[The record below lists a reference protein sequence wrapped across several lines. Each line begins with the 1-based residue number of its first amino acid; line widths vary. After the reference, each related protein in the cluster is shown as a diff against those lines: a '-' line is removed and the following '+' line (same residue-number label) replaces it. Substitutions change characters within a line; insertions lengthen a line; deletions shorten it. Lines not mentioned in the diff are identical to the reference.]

1 MIYEI
6 NKALAGFRLKLIFH
20 SNLKK
25 DNAYIYVDV
34 RETPTIGDMVNN
46 IATRFNISLNLSV
59 FLDNAIIL
67 ESENIRVLADVD
79 EVLVSLCS
87 EKNATELEQKLS
99 LLNSPSTTAE
109 LTNHDTK
116 QNKRDTE
123 RFTSNTTCVKRY
135 PTISVNENETSVNK
149 PCKKKKKKTS
159 NMENSPNN
167 FDEIEKSESVF
178 SSANWCNMKSQSMDQ
193 KGTEKSKSDF
203 FKNENNKILNV
214 KDAIYDLK
222 QTDTTENKREYDKK
236 QVTMNIREEPEEVTV
251 AKNFY
256 KRGLA
261 GFLQQLREEQNSS
274 EINQSTKQWESMS
287 CEDSAV
293 HEFNV
298 AGNNINDTEIDDSSD
313 ISWEK
318 KKRKRKRKNFK
329 RIIENEVPVV
339 KTDSHPTKIPLVNS
353 LPRIH
358 IYFNDDED
366 TNDEPVKKQS
376 NETKM
381 QKINSE
387 SAPYTS
393 DIDKSRQQLEVIA
406 SENNDE
412 KHLDFFKEQIPDL
425 KTSKSIFHSQNVQNV
440 IQPPVFNPTIKPT
453 SVANQFENEQQ
464 LGTLLMCKE
473 LKTVCQYNVQFP
485 SDRTASTPKLF
496 DISSSALN
504 KSNLE
509 VNRIQNDS
517 SKLAEN
523 SLLSPKT
530 NKTVSDSEHLQ
541 NSNVSTN
548 GLKKNISIEMNIGKQ
563 LPEIKANQS
572 CNKRTDSDNSSHS
585 SDECELLFQFK
596 IDGYNIYFRSDTRGW
611 IILTPEIAGIK
622 LPEVDVPKKD
632 QSVVF
637 TILYLKYGMVPT
649 ESEFLIF
656 GRVLKYAPD
665 INKVALQIPRPFIE
679 KLCMDGTEEPALPD
693 GISFISENVYEL
705 DWLVVRNPRRLS

>member
-1 MIYEI
+1 M
-6 NKALAGFRLKLIFH
+6 
-20 SNLKK
+20 
-25 DNAYIYVDV
+25 
-34 RETPTIGDMVNN
+34 
-46 IATRFNISLNLSV
+46 
-59 FLDNAIIL
+59 
-67 ESENIRVLADVD
+67 
-79 EVLVSLCS
+79 
-87 EKNATELEQKLS
+87 
-99 LLNSPSTTAE
+99 NSPSTTAE

-329 RIIENEVPVV
+329 RIV
-339 KTDSHPTKIPLVNS
+339 
-353 LPRIH
+353 
-358 IYFNDDED
+358 
-366 TNDEPVKKQS
+366 
-376 NETKM
+376 
-381 QKINSE
+381 
-387 SAPYTS
+387 
-393 DIDKSRQQLEVIA
+393 
-406 SENNDE
+406 
-412 KHLDFFKEQIPDL
+412 
-425 KTSKSIFHSQNVQNV
+425 SIF
-440 IQPPVFNPTIKPT
+440 
-453 SVANQFENEQQ
+453 
-464 LGTLLMCKE
+464 
-473 LKTVCQYNVQFP
+473 
-485 SDRTASTPKLF
+485 
-496 DISSSALN
+496 
-504 KSNLE
+504 
-509 VNRIQNDS
+509 
-517 SKLAEN
+517 
-523 SLLSPKT
+523 
-530 NKTVSDSEHLQ
+530 
-541 NSNVSTN
+541 
-548 GLKKNISIEMNIGKQ
+548 SI
-563 LPEIKANQS
+563 
-572 CNKRTDSDNSSHS
+572 H
-585 SDECELLFQFK
+585 
-596 IDGYNIYFRSDTRGW
+596 
-611 IILTPEIAGIK
+611 
-622 LPEVDVPKKD
+622 
-632 QSVVF
+632 
-637 TILYLKYGMVPT
+637 
-649 ESEFLIF
+649 
-656 GRVLKYAPD
+656 
-665 INKVALQIPRPFIE
+665 
-679 KLCMDGTEEPALPD
+679 
-693 GISFISENVYEL
+693 
-705 DWLVVRNPRRLS
+705 